1 MSMKLTNR
9 QRTIMVIVLL
19 LGSFTTAFSET
30 LLNNGLPTIMRE
42 VHVDEMTVQW
52 LSTGYMLAAGI
63 TMPLAAFLIK
73 SVRLKTLFT
82 STMTIFLT
90 GTVMALLAPN
100 FPVLLI
106 GRLIEGV
113 AVGVNMPLIPSV
125 LSLIY
130 PMNRRGTVMGLAG
143 IIVNLGPA
151 LGPTISGI
159 IVDHYSWRMLFI
171 ILVPIAVVIII
182 ATQLWVRNVVETA
195 PNDLDMVSVLPQRS
209 GWGCCCTD

>member
-1 MSMKLTNR
+1 
-9 QRTIMVIVLL
+9 
-19 LGSFTTAFSET
+19 
-30 LLNNGLPTIMRE
+30 
-42 VHVDEMTVQW
+42 
-52 LSTGYMLAAGI
+52 
-63 TMPLAAFLIK
+63 
-73 SVRLKTLFT
+73 
-82 STMTIFLT
+82 
-90 GTVMALLAPN
+90 
-100 FPVLLI
+100 
-106 GRLIEGV
+106 
-113 AVGVNMPLIPSV
+113 
-125 LSLIY
+125 
-130 PMNRRGTVMGLAG
+130 MGLAG